1 MTEAAASAKTEL
13 KDAQFT
19 VSKEIGLVTATI
31 GTSTVEVSADGK
43 KVTASAKDGVEIKAV
58 TTAAA
63 AEEGTKI
70 SLSKDFNAVVL
81 NGVTIEQAADVHL
94 VITAPGGTVITKSA
108 PANDTAVKAAK
119 DALEIG
125 DKMAD
130 GTIYAG
136 ISPDTNQPMYAA
148 PADAPMSM
156 DFNAAAKYAK
166 NFEVDGK
173 KGFRVPS
180 KAELDVLFQNREKG
194 ALKGTF
200 NLTGSDPA
208 GWYWSGTPY
217 GKYSAYGQRFS
228 DGLQY
233 GHGRDDV
240 SSVRC
245 VR

>member
-1 MTEAAASAKTEL
+1 MTEAAAKAQTEL
-13 KDAQFT
+13 KDAQFS
-19 VSKEIGLVTATI
+19 VNKETGLVTATI
-31 GTSTVEVSADGK
+31 GNATVEVSADGK

-58 TTAAA
+58 TAAAA

-81 NGVTIEQAADVHL
+81 NGVTIEQAADGHL
-94 VITAPGGTVITKSA
+94 VITAPGGTVITKPA
-108 PANDTAVKAAK
+108 PANDTAVKVAK

-125 DKMAD
+125 DKMTD

-166 NFEVDGK
+166 DLEVGGK

-180 KAELDVLFQNREKG
+180 KAELNVMFQNREKG

-200 NLTGSDPA
+200 NLTGSGPA
-208 GWYWSGTPY
+208 GWYWSDTPY
-217 GKYSAYGQRFS
+217 GFNFAYGQRFS
-228 DGLQY
+228 DGYRVFYYRLN
-233 GHGRDDV
+233 D